1 MTKNDQIL
9 IQKRT
14 GAIFTSDQIPSIYAL
29 VRKYMHY
36 QNDTF
41 DRGINF
47 KKALNEF
54 IQFVF
59 RPIRNEIKPK
69 LKSKEEF
76 YPLFFS
82 QAYQQLYRDRQAERK
97 VRTNSL

>member
-1 MTKNDQIL
+1 MTKNDEIQ

-14 GAIFTSDQIPSIYAL
+14 GAIFKADQIPSIYSL
-29 VRKYMHY
+29 IRKYMHY

-47 KKALNEF
+47 NKALNEF
-54 IQFVF
+54 IVFVF
-59 RPIRNEIKPK
+59 RPIRNEIRKELKPG
-69 LKSKEEF
+69 EEF

-82 QAYQQLYRDRQAERK
+82 RAYQQLYRDREAEKK
-97 VRTNSL
+97 VRTHNL